1 MFWEEE
7 SALSIENGPMT
18 ELYSCNTQKDKDKR
32 ICRHS
37 FGVLFGCSPCGV
49 GKYLTF
55 RNLCQSKF
63 FLVTI
68 FNELFR
74 SENVKQVYGI
84 VTDWMSTLEEK
95 ERRKIKYYP
104 LNPKPKFAHNIFQ
117 VHII

>member
-63 FLVTI
+63 LLVTI
-68 FNELFR
+68 FDELFR

-104 LNPKPKFAHNIFQ
+104 LNPKLKFAQNIFQ